1 MKEIKQEIIVRGT
14 PRIENMPKEDF
25 NVLCTSL
32 LRLVEDYYKDYEYKK
47 EENKPARSSNPI
59 QVFPQKSDEKIFMNF
74 FKKGI
79 DKPKGLC
86 YNMRV

>member
-32 LRLVEDYYKDYEYKK
+32 LCLVEDYYKDYEYKRK
-47 EENKPARSSNPI
+47 KTSQQEAQTLFSLSHKK
-59 QVFPQKSDEKIFMNF
+59 VTKNF
-74 FKKGI
+74 
-79 DKPKGLC
+79 
-86 YNMRV
+86 